1 MAMTIQTNETRT
13 NQVTPRR
20 TQMKKYIIAAVAAV
34 VATVSLSSVAEAGWR
49 RHHGWYGHHH
59 YWGGPRI
66 VIRPA
71 YYNDYC
77 FIKKVRRYDDWGN
90 VYIKR
95 VRICG

>member
-1 MAMTIQTNETRT
+1 
-13 NQVTPRR
+13 
-20 TQMKKYIIAAVAAV
+20 MKKYIIAAVAAV

-49 RHHGWYGHHH
+49 RHYGWYGHPH